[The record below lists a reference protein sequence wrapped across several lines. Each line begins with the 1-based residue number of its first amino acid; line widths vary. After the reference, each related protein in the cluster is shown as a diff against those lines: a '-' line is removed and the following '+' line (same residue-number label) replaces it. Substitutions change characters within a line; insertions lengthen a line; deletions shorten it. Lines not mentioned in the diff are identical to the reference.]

1 MFLNSFVWM
10 MFLLV
15 KLPLYFF
22 NVGWI
27 SVLAEVMKSP
37 HIIQSSHAARALA
50 NLDRDT
56 VKEKYLDGVYVLH
69 PQYRSR

>member
-1 MFLNSFVWM
+1 MFLNSVVQL

-15 KLPLYFF
+15 NLPLHFL

-37 HIIQSSHAARALA
+37 HIIQSSHASRALA
-50 NLDRDT
+50 NLDRDM
-56 VKEKYLDGVYVLH
+56 VKEKYPDGVYVLH

>member
-1 MFLNSFVWM
+1 MFLNSVVWM

-15 KLPLYFF
+15 NLPLHFL
-22 NVGWI
+22 NVGWV

-37 HIIQSSHAARALA
+37 HVIQSSHASRALA

-56 VKEKYLDGVYVLH
+56 VKEKYPDGVYVLH

>member
-1 MFLNSFVWM
+1 MFVNFLVGM
-10 MFLLV
+10 MFLT
-15 KLPLYFF
+15 LYFF
-22 NVGWI
+22 NVGWV

-37 HIIQSSHAARALA
+37 HVIQSSHASRALA

-56 VKEKYLDGVYVLH
+56 VQEKYPDGVYVLH

>member
-1 MFLNSFVWM
+1 MFLNSVVQM

-15 KLPLYFF
+15 NLPLHFLR
-22 NVGWI
+22 GWV

-37 HIIQSSHAARALA
+37 HIIQSSHASRALA
-50 NLDRDT
+50 NLDRDM
-56 VKEKYLDGVYVLH
+56 VKEKYPDGVYVLH

>member
-1 MFLNSFVWM
+1 MFLNSVVWM

-15 KLPLYFF
+15 NLPLHFL
-22 NVGWI
+22 NVGWV

-37 HIIQSSHAARALA
+37 HVIQSSHASKALA

-56 VKEKYLDGVYVLH
+56 VKEKYPDGVYVLH